1 MVGADEFRS
10 LPSLRRH
17 IKLALPFAAIHAA
30 GTVALALLAGLLASA
45 VWYPYPY
52 SQLSGGYGLLFLVI
66 VAVIV
71 GGPLVT
77 LAVFTKT
84 KSRIELVRE
93 LGMVVLI
100 QLGALSY
107 GLHTAYQARPLFL
120 VHEVDRFRVIAE
132 VDFLGVD
139 VRKDI
144 KALREELQPTL
155 FSGPRL
161 VGTRKAKDMVEH
173 AEVMFQSLK
182 GGRDT
187 SQRPDF
193 YVPYNAAYALAAVER
208 AKPLARFLERFPDAT
223 AAASDVLGDKGVA
236 VGDALFLPVA
246 HRQDWIV
253 ILDKQG
259 NILGFMPGDGFGIV

>member
-1 MVGADEFRS
+1 MSVIDR
-10 LPSLRRH
+10 
-17 IKLALPFAAIHAA
+17 IKAALPASLVHLG
-30 GTVALALLAGLLASA
+30 GTVVVALMAALLVLW
-45 VWYPYPY
+45 VWYPHPY
-52 SQLSGGYGLLFLVI
+52 SSLSGGRELFFLVVGVDI
-66 VAVIV
+66 VC
-71 GGPLVT
+71 GPLLT
-77 LAVFTKT
+77 LVLFTKT
-84 KSRIELVRE
+84 KPRAELVRD
-93 LGMVVLI
+93 LGLVVLI
-100 QLGALSY
+100 QLAALGY

-132 VDFLGVD
+132 ADFLGAD

-144 KALREELQPTL
+144 EALREELQPTL

-173 AEVMFQSLK
+173 AEVMFQSFK

-193 YVPYNAAYALAAVER
+193 YVPYSPAYALAATER
-208 AKPLARFLERFPDAT
+208 AKPLSRFLGRFPDAT
-223 AAASDVLGDKGVA
+223 KTASDVLAGTGVGVA
-236 VGDALFLPVA
+236 DALFLPVA

-259 NILGFMPGDGFGIV
+259 NIVGFMPGDGFGIV

>member
-1 MVGADEFRS
+1 MAGTDAFGS
-10 LPSLRRH
+10 LQGVRRRLG
-17 IKLALPFAAIHAA
+17 LALPAAAIHAA
-30 GTVALALLAGLLASA
+30 GTAAVALLAALLVFMA
-45 VWYPYPY
+45 WYPFPY
-52 SQLSGGYGLLFLVI
+52 SELSGGRELFFLVVGVDI
-66 VAVIV
+66 VC
-71 GGPLVT
+71 GPLLT
-77 LAVFTKT
+77 LVLYTKT
-84 KSRIELVRE
+84 KPRAELVRD
-93 LGMVVLI
+93 LGLVVLI
-100 QLGALSY
+100 QLAALGY

-132 VDFLGVD
+132 ADFLGAD

-144 KALREELQPTL
+144 EALREELQPTL

-193 YVPYNAAYALAAVER
+193 YVPYSPAYALAAVER
-208 AKPLARFLERFPDAT
+208 AKPLSRFLDRFPDAT
-223 AAASDVLGDKGVA
+223 EAATEVLNTQGLA
-236 VGDALFLPVA
+236 LANALFLPVA
-246 HRQDWIV
+246 HRRDWIV

-259 NILGFMPGDGFGIV
+259 NIVGFMPGDGFGIV